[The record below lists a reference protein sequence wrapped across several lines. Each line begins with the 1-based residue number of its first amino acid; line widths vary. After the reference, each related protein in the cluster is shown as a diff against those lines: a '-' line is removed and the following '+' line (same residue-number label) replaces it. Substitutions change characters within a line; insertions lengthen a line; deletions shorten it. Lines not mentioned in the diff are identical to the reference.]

1 MLSSFC
7 MAFFTTGPCAK
18 FNGRLQA
25 AFRDTGKMNRLSKLV
40 LWIAAF
46 LVVFSLRPALAQDSV
61 PETSGFSGY
70 FLAAPAYF
78 KVESNLI
85 ATGAPLLDDVG
96 NDVIQSIFAAPES
109 RSSPALLIGG
119 ELDYTFANTRTQ
131 VFFGNR
137 LEDLLRLDLVVGLGV
152 RQELP
157 DKSILAASVLATPLD
172 LKVWSDPFVEGQ
184 ARSRTGL
191 DLPGMRL
198 RWGRIMST
206 GLELTATYREFR
218 FDTETSGDWL
228 IGQGRLNP
236 TDQPLLN
243 RDGTSRRLQ
252 ALYRIDV
259 AQKHRFEPAIRYV
272 VDDLD
277 GAAVAN
283 KGFGL
288 QLTYLY
294 RIPKLILDANVL
306 YGRREADALHP
317 VYGQVLESDRYG
329 IAVSAF
335 IPVKRFKSSVLNLV
349 IGAEAFRED
358 ANIAFYDSSIESVS
372 VGILWRHIK
381 K

>member
-1 MLSSFC
+1 MC
-7 MAFFTTGPCAK
+7 K
-18 FNGRLQA
+18 F
-25 AFRDTGKMNRLSKLV
+25 V
-40 LWIAAF
+40 LWITAF
-46 LVVFSLRPALAQDSV
+46 FVVSLCRPALAQDSI
-61 PETSGFSGY
+61 PETSGFSGF

-85 ATGAPLLDDVG
+85 VGGAPLLDSVG
-96 NDVIQSIFAAPES
+96 NDVIQSIFAAPPS
-109 RSSPALLIGG
+109 QTAPALIAGG
-119 ELDYTFANTRTQ
+119 EIDYTFASTRTQ

-157 DKSILAASVLATPLD
+157 DKSILAASLLTTPLD

-184 ARSRTGL
+184 ARAPTGV
-191 DLPGMRL
+191 DLPGVRL
-198 RWGRIMST
+198 RWGRILHT

-218 FDTETSGDWL
+218 YDTETSGDWL

-236 TDQPLLN
+236 ADQSLLK
-243 RDGTSRRLQ
+243 RDGTTRRIK

-259 AQKHRFEPAIRYV
+259 AQKHRFEPAIRYTA
-272 VDDLD
+272 DNLD

-306 YGRREADALHP
+306 YGRREADAVHP

-329 IAVSAF
+329 VAVSAF
-335 IPVKRFKSSVLNLV
+335 IPVKRFNSSVLNLV

-372 VGILWRHIK
+372 FGILWRHIK